1 MSHDLYINRKNHIL
15 NIDTLQYI
23 GCKLLAYPLLA
34 GSDVDLFTFCFILG
48 TYFFFELFLE
58 EETEDA
64 LEETFELPASDG
76 IS

>member
-1 MSHDLYINRKNHIL
+1 MSIEKNYTLL
-15 NIDTLQYI
+15 NIDTLQHI
-23 GCKLLAYPLLA
+23 VCKLPTYPLLA

-64 LEETFELPASDG
+64 LEETFELPTSDP